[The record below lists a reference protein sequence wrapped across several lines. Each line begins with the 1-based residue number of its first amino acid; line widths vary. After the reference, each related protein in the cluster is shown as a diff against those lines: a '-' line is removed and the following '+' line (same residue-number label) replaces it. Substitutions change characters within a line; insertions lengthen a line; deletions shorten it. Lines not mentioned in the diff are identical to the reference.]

1 MTAETAEPRQA
12 SRRIIEHY
20 AFSLSVA
27 AHEVLQLV
35 GLLTGMTRVS
45 GVGPQ
50 HYLGYPGVMEV
61 SEPQCVGDCDYLAL
75 MATAADMSGNL
86 R

>member
-1 MTAETAEPRQA
+1 
-12 SRRIIEHY
+12 
-20 AFSLSVA
+20 
-27 AHEVLQLV
+27 
-35 GLLTGMTRVS
+35 MTRVS

-50 HYLGYPGVMEV
+50 HDLGYPGVMEV

-75 MATAADMSGNL
+75 MATAADMSSDL